1 VVPQGLDVS
10 FPFFLF
16 GYFRSLFLGFRS
28 SLDSSIWGR
37 FSPDFFEG
45 IIGECLVP
53 LCG

>member
-1 VVPQGLDVS
+1 VISVGLFVPLW
-10 FPFFLF
+10 
-16 GYFRSLFLGFRS
+16 GFRS
-28 SLDSSIWGR
+28 AVDSADLRG